1 MAEVKK
7 DLLEEKGFA
16 PISERTFD
24 SLFMKGWQV
33 EGEESSDEE
42 ITPGPQVAQPENSA
56 FNSEPEPYEE
66 VIQQEVEE
74 SSNYVV
80 EKAEAL
86 LDLSLVDPS
95 KVNWFKYI
103 VDRYL
108 NEDASILNSTDAY
121 ANLLTIVLSQKKN
134 EEI

>member
-1 MAEVKK
+1 
-7 DLLEEKGFA
+7 
-16 PISERTFD
+16 
-24 SLFMKGWQV
+24 MKGWQV

-42 ITPGPQVAQPENSA
+42 ITPEPQVAQPENSA
-56 FNSEPEPYEE
+56 FNSDPYEE
-66 VIQQEVEE
+66 VIQQEAEE
-74 SSNYVV
+74 PSNYVV

>member
-1 MAEVKK
+1 
-7 DLLEEKGFA
+7 
-16 PISERTFD
+16 
-24 SLFMKGWQV
+24 
-33 EGEESSDEE
+33 
-42 ITPGPQVAQPENSA
+42 
-56 FNSEPEPYEE
+56 
-66 VIQQEVEE
+66 
-74 SSNYVV
+74 VV

-103 VDRYL
+103 VDKYL

-134 EEI
+134 EEIQDELLDLVGFDNFELLSQLMEKREFIKEYCG